1 MKDKD
6 LNFEKALGDLETT
19 VDRLEKGGLSL
30 NDSLALFEKGVRLA
44 RFLRDELDKAEK
56 KVELLLKDE
65 KGGLKAHPFRQEG
78 GEDAE
83 APGADEDGDAAD
95 SADADGGD
103 DEDDADDP
111 EDKNKRGDSA
121 SPRKSKGKP
130 RAGSGSAGGGG
141 GGKKSDDGDSLP
153 F

>member
-56 KVELLLKDE
+56 KVELLLKDD
-65 KGGLKAHPFRQEG
+65 KGGLRAQPFRQEG
-78 GEDAE
+78 GEDAAALE
-83 APGADEDGDAAD
+83 ADGIEEDADSGADDDGDADKDKA
-95 SADADGGD
+95 S
-103 DEDDADDP
+103 DDAP
-111 EDKNKRGDSA
+111 
-121 SPRKSKGKP
+121 PRKPKGKP
-130 RAGSGSAGGGG
+130 RSGGSAGGGG
-141 GGKKSDDGDSLP
+141 GKKPDDDESLP